1 MKKPNDHAEPTKV
14 ERYKNIKILHLS
26 QTDRQTD
33 RQTFMWR
40 CYVFSTYLLM
50 SIYMKRGDLRHMLD
64 EDNKTHNNKQL
75 TFNTRVRILYHVA
88 SAIQFLHK
96 PVPEVRYGMTGQ

>member
-1 MKKPNDHAEPTKV
+1 
-14 ERYKNIKILHLS
+14 
-26 QTDRQTD
+26 
-33 RQTFMWR
+33 
-40 CYVFSTYLLM
+40 
-50 SIYMKRGDLRHMLD
+50 MKRGDLRHMLD